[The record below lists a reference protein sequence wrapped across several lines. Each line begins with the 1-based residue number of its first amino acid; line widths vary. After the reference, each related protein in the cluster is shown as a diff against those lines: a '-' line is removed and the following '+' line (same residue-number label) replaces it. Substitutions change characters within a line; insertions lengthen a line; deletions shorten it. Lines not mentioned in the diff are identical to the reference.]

1 MLPENISVFLKAY
14 KLREHFANKFSY
26 ALKKPTFNWYT
37 RYLYQIN
44 LRKHSK
50 LLESA
55 AVDACNLRPGEYVLE
70 IGFGKGYGL
79 QLAVERVAPTT
90 CSYMKSS
97 KTKLILQKY
106 FDSSFL
112 DSETFKNDGYV
123 YGVEIS
129 EYMMRKAKWRLW
141 PYIYV
146 NRVDLQLRSV
156 DHLPYPASTFDACFH
171 VDCFYFWPCLITS
184 LKNIWRILRPDGR
197 LVTTFQTK
205 HLSDLSKR
213 GWFKYGNP
221 DPLAYVLALERSGY
235 DRIEW
240 IKCPTIAVN
249 SKESYDCIIAYKP
262 IVRLLSA
269 PQC

>member
-1 MLPENISVFLKAY
+1 MPMDIPKASAAQ
-14 KLREHFANKFSY
+14 RS
-26 ALKKPTFNWYT
+26 
-37 RYLYQIN
+37 
-44 LRKHSK
+44 RKHTAFGR
-50 LLESA
+50 LLFYSIYYIHF
-55 AVDACNLRPGEYVLE
+55 R
-70 IGFGKGYGL
+70 
-79 QLAVERVAPTT
+79 
-90 CSYMKSS
+90 
-97 KTKLILQKY
+97 
-106 FDSSFL
+106 
-112 DSETFKNDGYV
+112 
-123 YGVEIS
+123 
-129 EYMMRKAKWRLW
+129 RLW

-213 GWFKYGNP
+213 GWFQYGNP
-221 DPLAYVLALERSGY
+221 DPLTYVLALERSGY

-240 IKCPTIAVN
+240 IKCPTVDIN

-262 IVRLLSA
+262 IVRLLKCERTNKNAVNRVCKEERNKRST
-269 PQC
+269 